1 MKVHYH
7 LSYDMGLCL
16 ALIGRANVE
25 VWHSDYERNQ
35 RHVDK
40 YLTTRARVGNVQELY
55 PRLAEGLAMSE
66 CRLCAGQGHWIT
78 LRYARQLNL
87 TDKEISALPTLLAEA
102 PNGIY
107 WSLVQATAD
116 QYHKE
121 VD

>member
-40 YLTTRARVGNVQELY
+40 YLTRERELVTCKNCIRA
-55 PRLAEGLAMSE
+55 LAKG
-66 CRLCAGQGHWIT
+66 
-78 LRYARQLNL
+78 
-87 TDKEISALPTLLAEA
+87 
-102 PNGIY
+102 
-107 WSLVQATAD
+107 
-116 QYHKE
+116 
-121 VD
+121 